1 LICLIGTAVTT
12 GAESPIYMFVGRFF
26 IGWAV
31 GGLSAVVPLYNSEVA
46 PPELR
51 GTVVSMQQWA
61 IVTGICI
68 SFWIGYGTNFI
79 STTNSA
85 SWRVCLSIQGV
96 PALLLCV
103 LAFYLPYTPRWL
115 VGRGRVKEA
124 RENLAWIRNL
134 SMDDELI
141 NLEMIEI
148 QAEARFEEEINAER
162 FPNLVK
168 PGPINLFKLQVA
180 RFGLL
185 FASWAMFRR
194 TAVACLM
201 QFFQQMTG
209 IDCIVYYA
217 PTIFAGL
224 GLSGRTTSLL
234 ASGVI
239 GIVFVICTIPA
250 IALIDKV
257 GRRPLLIVGGIGMS
271 ICLIIVAALV
281 GTFQSDWK
289 AHQGAAW
296 TSVTFIWLYV
306 GFFGGSW
313 GPVSWVVISEVF
325 PLSVRGHGVAL
336 GASTNWMT
344 NFVVGL
350 IVPIMLTHITYGTY
364 IFFLAFMLMGIG
376 YAIWILPET
385 YCKSLEEM
393 DLAFGSGESQQDA
406 GRMQRILAELQKSHG
421 IIHEK

>member
-1 LICLIGTAVTT
+1 
-12 GAESPIYMFVGRFF
+12 
-26 IGWAV
+26 
-31 GGLSAVVPLYNSEVA
+31 
-46 PPELR
+46 
-51 GTVVSMQQWA
+51 
-61 IVTGICI
+61 
-68 SFWIGYGTNFI
+68 
-79 STTNSA
+79 
-85 SWRVCLSIQGV
+85 
-96 PALLLCV
+96 
-103 LAFYLPYTPRWL
+103 
-115 VGRGRVKEA
+115 VKEA

-134 SMDDELI
+134 EPEHELI

-148 QAEARFEEEINAER
+148 QAEAKFEDEINGER
-162 FPNLVK
+162 FPDLVK
-168 PGPINLFKLQVA
+168 PGPMNLFKLQMA

-185 FASWAMFRR
+185 FSSWAMFRR

-257 GRRPLLIVGGIGMS
+257 GRRPLLVAGGIGMA

-281 GTFQSDWK
+281 GTFQADWK
-289 AHQGAAW
+289 SHQAAAW

-336 GASTNWMT
+336 AASTNWMT

-406 GRMQRILAELQKSHG
+406 GRMRRILLELQKSHR
-421 IIHEK
+421 IHEK